1 MKRMEVTQKQLD
13 GEYRNIGLYTDN
25 AKTYIQL
32 STGALLLSVT
42 FSESIS
48 GQSSAPIREIYLWI
62 SWLGWLGAILAGAT
76 YQYCAAKYL
85 EALEKLNKSLVYA
98 RRRPFMIWEYWIRRP
113 YQLYALLLAFF
124 YGGTAWF
131 AVAAAYRLVSRAN
144 A

>member
-1 MKRMEVTQKQLD
+1 MEISQAKVD

-42 FSESIS
+42 FSESLS
-48 GQSSAPIREIYLWI
+48 GQPAIPVRELYLWI
-62 SWLGWLGAILAGAT
+62 SWLGWLGAILAGVT

-85 EALEKLNKSLVYA
+85 EAIETLNGSLLYE
-98 RRRPFMIWEYWIRRP
+98 RHKPLIIWRYWVRRP
-113 YQLYALLLAFF
+113 YQLYASVLGFF

-131 AVAAAYRLVSRAN
+131 ALAAAFRLSS
-144 A
+144 